1 MDTVVS
7 PPGYVVSLP
16 LHVKAAQFEGLS
28 PISGL
33 GTAEFK
39 ATSVILSSLS
49 VIVGDMNASL
59 WMAFPWTHG
68 VDAER
73 GIWYDVGPGNTSKKC
88 FWENISSLLRKSHR
102 KKGSLSQTQCL
113 SDMKLQMPFAS
124 SLRINLTYKG
134 GIAQRTTEI
143 RH

>member
-59 WMAFPWTHG
+59 
-68 VDAER
+68 
-73 GIWYDVGPGNTSKKC
+73 
-88 FWENISSLLRKSHR
+88 
-102 KKGSLSQTQCL
+102 
-113 SDMKLQMPFAS
+113 
-124 SLRINLTYKG
+124 
-134 GIAQRTTEI
+134 
-143 RH
+143 